1 MSVSKLPPD
10 ADSDT
15 AAGEPAEDA
24 APDAGSE
31 AATRIVPEG
40 MRPGDERFVAHLVA
54 AGELVAARRYRDAEV
69 EVLRA
74 LSGMPSD
81 LRALN
86 LLALVRFKLGRLE
99 EAHATYREIAAAAP
113 QDVTARRNLGLI
125 ALKLERIEEA
135 IPDLES
141 AARLAP
147 ADQRAWSYLGYA
159 YARKGEAAAA
169 SSAFRRAGQ
178 EALAV
183 EIESAATL
191 RRPPTAPSLAA
202 LQPAAG
208 APSLATPAPPA
219 PVAAAPSLAP
229 LQPGSG
235 PVPKPITG
243 ISRVTS
249 APASL
254 QPLQPLQPSQ
264 PSSGVSKAPSG
275 VSKAPSGVSK
285 APSGVS
291 RVRTPT
297 PTPAP
302 ILPPP
307 AQRPLE
313 AAPQPLLAFALARL
327 GLADPVVRPEGQAL
341 RLEVADDR
349 HVRADGARAGGGAL
363 RWEPA
368 FRRIQGRASTEPL
381 VGTAGVPFF
390 HLTGSGEVWVAGNGG
405 RWLPLTLDDDV
416 FYVRE
421 DRVLAFGGALSW
433 EAGAIPG
440 DGLRMLQFRG
450 KGQVVL
456 QLDAA
461 PAAVKVTE
469 ERPVLVSSSARL
481 YGWVGRLIAHK
492 PRAPG
497 ATPFE
502 VSIQGDGVL
511 LLQLPG

>member
-1 MSVSKLPPD
+1 VSVSKLPPD
-10 ADSDT
+10 TGTGTGTVTDSD
-15 AAGEPAEDA
+15 AADEPVEEV
-24 APDAGSE
+24 PSEAGSE

-125 ALKLERIEEA
+125 ALKLERIDEA
-135 IPDLES
+135 IPDLEM

-147 ADQRAWSYLGYA
+147 GDQRAWSYLGYA
-159 YARKGEAAAA
+159 YARKGEAGAAA
-169 SSAFRRAGQ
+169 GAFRRAGQ

-202 LQPAAG
+202 LQPAGGGPA
-208 APSLATPAPPA
+208 LAAPAPPA
-219 PVAAAPSLAP
+219 VGAAAGAPSLAP

-243 ISRVTS
+243 VSRVTS

-254 QPLQPLQPSQ
+254 QPLQPQQPG
-264 PSSGVSKAPSG
+264 SGVSKS
-275 VSKAPSGVSK
+275 
-285 APSGVS
+285 PSGVS
-291 RVRTPT
+291 RVKTPTSTPT
-297 PTPAP
+297 PVPIMPA
-302 ILPPP
+302 P

-341 RLEVADDR
+341 RLDVADDL
-349 HVRADGARAGGGAL
+349 HVRADAALAGGGAL
-363 RWEPA
+363 GWEPA

-381 VGTAGVPFF
+381 VGSAGVPFF
-390 HLTGSGEVWVAGNGG
+390 RMTGAGEVWVAGNGG

-450 KGQVVL
+450 KGQVVV

-502 VSIQGDGVL
+502 VSFQGDGVL

>member
-1 MSVSKLPPD
+1 VSVSKLPPD
-10 ADSDT
+10 TGT
-15 AAGEPAEDA
+15 AAGSDAADEPAEDV
-24 APDAGSE
+24 APDAPSE
-31 AATRIVPEG
+31 VATRIVPEG
-40 MRPGDERFVAHLVA
+40 MRPGDERFLAHLVA

-99 EAHATYREIAAAAP
+99 EAHATYREIAAAASH
-113 QDVTARRNLGLI
+113 DAAAHRNLGLI
-125 ALKLERIEEA
+125 ALKLERIDEA
-135 IPDLES
+135 IPDLET

-147 ADQRAWSYLGYA
+147 EDQRAWSYLGYA
-159 YARKGEAAAA
+159 YARKGEAVAAA
-169 SSAFRRAGQ
+169 AAFRRAGQ
-178 EALAV
+178 DALAL
-183 EIESAATL
+183 EMESSATL

-202 LQPAAG
+202 LQPAASAPPLAAP
-208 APSLATPAPPA
+208 APST
-219 PVAAAPSLAP
+219 PSLAP

-235 PVPKPITG
+235 PIPKPITG
-243 ISRVTS
+243 VSRVTS
-249 APASL
+249 APAALQSL
-254 QPLQPLQPSQ
+254 QPLK
-264 PSSGVSKAPSG
+264 PSSGVSKAPS
-275 VSKAPSGVSK
+275 V
-285 APSGVS
+285 VS
-291 RVRTPT
+291 RVT

-302 ILPPP
+302 IAPVP
-307 AQRPLE
+307 APRSLE

-341 RLEVADDR
+341 RLDVADDL
-349 HVRADGARAGGGAL
+349 HVRADAALAGGGAL
-363 RWEPA
+363 RWEQA

-381 VGTAGVPFF
+381 VGSAGVPFF
-390 HLTGSGEVWVAGNGG
+390 HLTGAGEVWIAGTGG

-502 VSIQGDGVL
+502 MSFQGDGVL